1 VVYTKNIFILAVA
14 RKRVGNPTLLFYM
27 EDIKGKIA
35 VLANTLAGEYDAE
48 VVDIEVAGNLRRPT
62 VRIYIDKEG
71 GVTLDDCE
79 KFSRGMSAVLDV
91 EDPIR
96 GPYVLEVSS
105 PGLDRPLKR
114 VKDFEAHVGK
124 LARVITRESIERQ
137 NFFVGRI
144 TRVSGNMIFLALQND
159 AEAAIPFELISR
171 ARLEI
176 EL

>member
-1 VVYTKNIFILAVA
+1 M
-14 RKRVGNPTLLFYM
+14 GNPTLLFYM

-35 VLANTLAGEYDAE
+35 SLANSLSGEYGVE
-48 VVDIEVAGNLRRPT
+48 VVDIEMAGSLRKPT
-62 VRIYIDKEG
+62 LRIFIDKEG

-91 EDPIR
+91 EDPMR
-96 GPYVLEVSS
+96 SPYVLEVSS

-114 VKDFEAHVGK
+114 LKDFEASVGK
-124 LARVITRESIERQ
+124 LARVVTRESIDKQ

-144 TRVSGNMIFLALQND
+144 AGVRDNTIFLSMKND
-159 AEAAIPFELISR
+159 MEVTIPFELVSK